1 MSNKCYINVFDDGP
15 LGIEDLETLTNAN
28 GEELEMKNRIA
39 LCRCGASENK
49 PFCDG
54 SHKKIGFSSKIE
66 KHESDQEINEGK
78 RAIRVYSSGPY
89 EVSGDIE
96 LNINDEMCLSG
107 DDPYYLCR
115 CGASENKPFCD
126 GSHKKINFSDE

>member
-1 MSNKCYINVFDDGP
+1 MSKCCINVFDDGP
-15 LGIEDLETLTNAN
+15 LGVEELETLTGTN
-28 GEELEMKNRIA
+28 GEKLEIKSRIA

-54 SHKKIGFSSKIE
+54 AHKKIGFESKIE
-66 KHESDQEINEGK
+66 KSEHDEEKGIGIYEIK
-78 RAIRVYSSGPY
+78 VYANGPY

-96 LNINDEMCLSG
+96 LNIDDEMGLSN
-107 DDPYYLCR
+107 DNPYYLCR